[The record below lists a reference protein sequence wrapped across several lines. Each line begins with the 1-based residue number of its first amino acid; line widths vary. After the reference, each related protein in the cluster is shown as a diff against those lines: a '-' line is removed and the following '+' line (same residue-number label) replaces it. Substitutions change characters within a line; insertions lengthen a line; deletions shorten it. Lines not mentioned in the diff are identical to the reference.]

1 MVVVDCPLRKAV
13 VVAVTVMTA
22 VGGVVVVVVAGVVVA
37 ATDGPA
43 VTGQSR
49 HYCDPCSRS

>member
-1 MVVVDCPLRKAV
+1 MLVVDCPLRKAV
-13 VVAVTVMTA
+13 VVAVTVMTV
-22 VGGVVVVVVAGVVVA
+22 VGVVVVVVVAGVVVA